1 MIVDDWMYHS
11 CYVFVLVAT
20 CYFIQQQQQQQQQQ
34 SRFIWTD
41 RNRWKIKNSNNN
53 NNNVTMEISFF
64 FMSQNFSY
72 SVLLFQQIIWET
84 QPPKAAKD
92 YDIIPLPLSGKL
104 LLLLSVF
111 SYSSWMMIES
121 YMMMSRQEIFF
132 VKSTAR
138 RQTDSTNQ
146 ATNNDKAIESLLYG
160 CVCYIIKYSNF
171 LHYYLVLGVL
181 R

>member
-1 MIVDDWMYHS
+1 
-11 CYVFVLVAT
+11 
-20 CYFIQQQQQQQQQQ
+20 
-34 SRFIWTD
+34 
-41 RNRWKIKNSNNN
+41 
-53 NNNVTMEISFF
+53 MEISFF
-64 FMSQNFSY
+64 FMSQTFSY

-84 QPPKAAKD
+84 QPPKAAKG
-92 YDIIPLPLSGKL
+92 YDIIPLPLFGKLL

-146 ATNNDKAIESLLYG
+146 ATTTKQLIESLLR
-160 CVCYIIKYSNF
+160 VCAI
-171 LHYYLVLGVL
+171 
-181 R
+181 